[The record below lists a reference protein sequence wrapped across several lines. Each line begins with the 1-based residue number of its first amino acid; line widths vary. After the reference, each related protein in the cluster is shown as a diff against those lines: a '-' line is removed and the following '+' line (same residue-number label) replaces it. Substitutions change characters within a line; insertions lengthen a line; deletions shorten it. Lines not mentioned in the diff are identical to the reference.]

1 VLTRYIRWRTS
12 TPACT
17 PARAAGH
24 VMLQAAHSSWPKHQD
39 LHSKSSPNLLPHGNT
54 VTTGCWQGPSSPS
67 NNACL
72 LRLQHRT
79 RAVLNGAYANTPLAR
94 HIAQD
99 VAGQP
104 QTTARC
110 SQHLDHNRVE
120 RLARKTSLQG
130 VVYTEC
136 AACCKHTKECSTC
149 ITCRSAQEGKGYAAS
164 PE

>member
-1 VLTRYIRWRTS
+1 MLTRYIRWRTS

-39 LHSKSSPNLLPHGNT
+39 LHNKSGPNWLPHGNT

-110 SQHLDHNRVE
+110 SQHLTTTGRTLGTENEPARGSVHRVCCLLQAYKGVLNLHYMYK
-120 RLARKTSLQG
+120 RTRGQWLAAT
-130 VVYTEC
+130 
-136 AACCKHTKECSTC
+136 
-149 ITCRSAQEGKGYAAS
+149 